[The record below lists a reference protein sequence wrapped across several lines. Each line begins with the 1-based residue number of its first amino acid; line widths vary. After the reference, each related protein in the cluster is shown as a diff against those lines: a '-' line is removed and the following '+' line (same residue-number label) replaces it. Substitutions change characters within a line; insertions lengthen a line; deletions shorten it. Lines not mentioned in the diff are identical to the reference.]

1 MSKVIDIIAQLRGL
15 NGALPKREQHVADY
29 VLANLETIAYQ
40 RQSEIAIDVGWAD
53 ELTTRVTRIRKN
65 GKRFG

>member
-40 RQSEIAIDVGWAD
+40 RQSEIAKGAGVSDATV
-53 ELTTRVTRIRKN
+53 N
-65 GKRFG
+65 RFCQSLGFPSQG